1 MFSCTSSSENRILS
15 DNLVFL
21 FCLVRVTPS
30 CHRRPLCE
38 EAEFATIVLGRLDE
52 LLASLEVGEAHA
64 NTARVSI
71 VCIAGQ
77 RWIPDGVAAGLE
89 RSHGERGQVQIPTRW
104 Q

>member
-71 VCIAGQ
+71 VCI
-77 RWIPDGVAAGLE
+77 
-89 RSHGERGQVQIPTRW
+89 
-104 Q
+104 